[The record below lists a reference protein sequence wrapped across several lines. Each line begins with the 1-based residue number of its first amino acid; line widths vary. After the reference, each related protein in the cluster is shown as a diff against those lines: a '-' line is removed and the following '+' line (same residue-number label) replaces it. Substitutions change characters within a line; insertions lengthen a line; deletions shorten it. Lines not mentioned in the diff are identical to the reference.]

1 MDFSHSGEIYLTNT
15 GKQLLDATTKNRTR
29 FLKNY
34 HQKAAY
40 RAAEAT
46 GEFIGTTSRIKF

>member
-1 MDFSHSGEIYLTNT
+1 MDFSHSGEIFLTNT
-15 GKQLLDATTKNRTR
+15 GKQLLDAATKNRTR
-29 FLKNY
+29 CLKNC
-34 HQKAAY
+34 HQKVAY